1 MKADRHFIFPIY
13 AAEAHFTIKQKNYP
27 ADWGPPDSHIIRI
40 YFLSVKLY
48 ITSL

>member
-27 ADWGPPDSHIIRI
+27 ADWGPPDSSHNED
-40 YFLSVKLY
+40 LSLKL
-48 ITSL
+48 